1 MFDVNGNVAEMLFV
15 VQVSK
20 IDLVESDGQVFGENA
35 DLKRIERQM
44 NGRTFLSVFES
55 EINNASVNPN
65 S

>member
-1 MFDVNGNVAEMLFV
+1 MLFV